1 MKMDNGTQ
9 LQNIG
14 LQLKNMGGEIY
25 NIGAQMKNMMLDIGI
40 QLENLG
46 VQTSEIGIQ
55 IFNIGMQ
62 FSNMI
67 MVQNQNMANM
77 FNQMMEFKMP
87 INQNQ
92 VNMNQINALDINNN
106 GSNNN
111 NSGRIIN
118 CIFNNQTGSRNNICI
133 KENET
138 IEELIK
144 SYMKRVGWDYKDI
157 EIKKVYFLLYGEKID
172 IHDKRLIKDF
182 QISNNN
188 LIFKICWEDIKG

>member
-1 MKMDNGTQ
+1 
-9 LQNIG
+9 
-14 LQLKNMGGEIY
+14 MGGEVH
-25 NIGAQMKNMMLDIGI
+25 NIGAQMKNMMFDIGI

-46 VQTSEIGIQ
+46 FQTSEIGIQ

-77 FNQMMEFKMP
+77 FNQMMAFKMP
-87 INQNQ
+87 LNQNQ

-111 NSGRIIN
+111 NSGRVIN
-118 CIFNNQTGSRNNICI
+118 CIFDNQIGSRNIICI
-133 KENET
+133 KVNET

-144 SYMKRVGWDYKDI
+144 LYMKRVGWDYKDI
-157 EIKKVYFLLYGEKID
+157 EIKNVYFMLNREKID
-172 IHDKRLIKDF
+172 LHDKRLIKDF
-182 QISNNN
+182 K
-188 LIFKICWEDIKG
+188 IFNDSLNFKVYWEDIKG